1 MSQHPSVSTREVRE
15 TMQLDDVTISRAIVE
30 SFMEE
35 FQQAMDVEVAIGGA
49 GPAGMTA
56 GYYLAKEGVKTVIFD
71 RSLRPGGGMPGGGM
85 MFNTIVV
92 QEKAKEIL
100 DEFDVRTRE
109 YQNNYYIA
117 DSVEASAAIC
127 FKAVQAGAKIF
138 NLMSVEDVMIR
149 ENDRIT
155 GLVLNWSAV
164 DLAKLHVDPLSIRS
178 KVVIDATGHASEICH
193 IVVDKL
199 GGKLRTAGGGIMGE
213 KSMWAEVAE
222 RNIVDN
228 TKEVYPGLIVAG
240 MAANAVCG
248 APRMGPIF
256 GGMLLSGRRAAE
268 VAIGVIQQLKVSP

>member
-1 MSQHPSVSTREVRE
+1 MA
-15 TMQLDDVTISRAIVE
+15 LDDVTISRLITR
-30 SFMEE
+30 SFLEE
-35 FQQAMDVEVAIGGA
+35 FQQAMDIDVAIGGA
-49 GPAGMTA
+49 GPSGMTA
-56 GYYLAKEGVKTVIFD
+56 AYYLAKEGIRTVIFE

-92 QEKAKEIL
+92 QAEAKEIL
-100 DEFDVRTRE
+100 DEFGVRTKDCGKG
-109 YQNNYYIA
+109 YYTA

-127 FKAVQAGAKIF
+127 LKCIQAGAKLF

-149 ENDRIT
+149 ENNRVT

-164 DLAKLHVDPLSIRS
+164 EMAKLHVDPLSIRS
-178 KVVIDATGHASEICH
+178 KVVLDATGHAAEICH
-193 IVVDKL
+193 IVVNKL
-199 GGKLRTAGGGIMGE
+199 GGRLNTETGGIMGE

-222 RNIVDN
+222 SKILEN
-228 TKEVYPGLIVAG
+228 TREVYPGLIVAG

-268 VAIGVIQQLKVSP
+268 IALGILPQLAIS

>member
-1 MSQHPSVSTREVRE
+1 M
-15 TMQLDDVTISRAIVE
+15 LDDITISKAITE
-30 SFMEE
+30 NFMKD
-35 FQQAMDVEVAIGGA
+35 FLKAMEVDVAIGGA

-56 GYYLAKEGVKTVIFD
+56 GYYLAKERIKTVIFE
-71 RSLRPGGGMPGGGM
+71 RCLRPGGGMPGGGM

-92 QEKAKEIL
+92 QEEAKEIL
-100 DEFDVRTRE
+100 DEFDVRTEE
-109 YQNNYYIA
+109 YEKGYYIA
-117 DSVEASAAIC
+117 DSVEASSAIC
-127 FKAVQAGAKIF
+127 FKTIQAGAKIF
-138 NLMSVEDVMIR
+138 NLMSIEDVMIR

-164 DLAKLHVDPLSIRS
+164 TLAGLHVDPLSIRS
-178 KVVIDATGHASEICH
+178 RVVIDATGHASEICH

-199 GGKLRTAGGGIMGE
+199 GGKLRTEGGGVMGE

-222 RNIVDN
+222 RRIMEN

-256 GGMLLSGRRAAE
+256 GGMLLSGKQAAE
-268 VAIGVIQQLKVSP
+268 VALEILQQLKVS

>member
-1 MSQHPSVSTREVRE
+1 
-15 TMQLDDVTISRAIVE
+15 MQLDDVTISKAIVE
-30 SFMEE
+30 SFVEE

-49 GPAGMTA
+49 GPAGMIA
-56 GYYLAKEGVKTVIFD
+56 GYYLAKEGIKTVIFE

-92 QEKAKEIL
+92 QEEAKEIL
-100 DEFDVRTRE
+100 GEFDVRTKE

-222 RNIVDN
+222 RNIMDN

-268 VAIGVIQQLKVSP
+268 VAIEVIQQLKVSP